1 MHRPFA
7 RAALVAWLLCACAA
21 SVALGRPGVLV
32 TRQGQTLTGDITER
46 EQTYVVNIRG
56 IDTIIQR
63 GDVQSIEYIAD
74 LEKQFRDRL
83 AKLGPKDA
91 KGRIDLARWA
101 FDHDHYDLS
110 REALEAARAIEPN
123 NPDATR
129 MLETVQSQIR
139 LERARQARPA
149 TGETPRNP
157 PTTGP
162 THATAGA
169 ATGPA
174 TTARHLLTA
183 EDINSIKQL
192 EINPKVDAQLK
203 FTFMNDVRKRFVQ
216 QENLNPA
223 SFAQLR
229 PQEQALRILEYGT
242 PEMKRDVRVMSHP
255 ASMLDFHRLV
265 QPLVLQ
271 NCATSNCHGGN
282 AGGAGGLFL
291 FSPADNDSVSYTN
304 FYILQ
309 AYQRPGA
316 EKPGVFGAGEERMID
331 RPMPRKSLL
340 INYAMPPTMAEF
352 DHPDVRGYRPALR
365 NRDDP
370 NYTRVLDWIE
380 FALVP
385 TRDASD
391 YGIVYEPPGR
401 PRSATR
407 AATQPAGAAPPT
419 TQPDAPAPATQ
430 PAQPPQPAR

>member
-1 MHRPFA
+1 
-7 RAALVAWLLCACAA
+7 LCACAA
-21 SVALGRPGVLV
+21 SVALARPGVLV

-46 EQTYVVNIRG
+46 DQTYVVNIRG

-63 GDVQSIEYIAD
+63 GDVQSIEYTGDI
-74 LEKQFRDRL
+74 EKQFRDKL

-91 KGRIDLARWA
+91 RGRIELARWA
-101 FDHDHYDLS
+101 FDRDQYDLA

-123 NPDATR
+123 NPDATK
-129 MLETVQSQIR
+129 MLETVQGQIR
-139 LERARQARPA
+139 LERARESRPA
-149 TGETPRNP
+149 TVAARQP

-162 THATAGA
+162 AIHATTAT

-174 TTARHLLTA
+174 ATGRNLLTN
-183 EDINSIKQL
+183 EDINAIKQL
-192 EINPKVDAQLK
+192 EINPRVDAQLK
-203 FTFMNDVRKRFVQ
+203 FNFANDVRKRFVK

-229 PQEQALRILEYGT
+229 AQEQALRILEYGT
-242 PEMKRDVRVMSHP
+242 PDMRRDVHVVNHP
-255 ASMLDFHRLV
+255 ASMLDFQRLI

-291 FSPADNDSVSYTN
+291 FSPADNDAVTYTN

-309 AYQRPGA
+309 SYQRPGQ
-316 EKPGVFGAGEERMID
+316 EKPGMFGGGEQRMID
-331 RPMPRKSLL
+331 RPTPRRSLL
-340 INYAMPPTMAEF
+340 VNYALPPTMAEY

-370 NYTRVLDWIE
+370 NYARLMDWIE

-385 TRDASD
+385 TREAAD
-391 YGIVYEPPGR
+391 YGIKYDPPGR
-401 PRSATR
+401 PRSATQ
-407 AATQPAGAAPPT
+407 ATTQPTGATTPPATQPDTPP
-419 TQPDAPAPATQ
+419 PATQ
-430 PAQPPQPAR
+430 PAR